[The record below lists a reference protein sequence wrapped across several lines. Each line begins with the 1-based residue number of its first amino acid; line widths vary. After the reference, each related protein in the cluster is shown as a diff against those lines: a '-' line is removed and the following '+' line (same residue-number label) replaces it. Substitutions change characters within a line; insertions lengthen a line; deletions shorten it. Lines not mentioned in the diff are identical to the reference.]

1 MTVVTQREILDS
13 IIPKTTIESITLES
27 SPNLSV
33 TVRYS
38 ISDISENDAISQW
51 FKNQEYEKYF
61 TTTSEVVATY
71 AGTGVSGSDSLTERF
86 VATPRTSTV
95 GNMSELDRVLTRDS
109 DNLDVVKFFFEV
121 KFDLNISNERLI
133 NLSIVVE
140 NGFDLYEMERD
151 LGIDL
156 SFALGVV
163 VNDSRLFRLQTIQV
177 ISNRQL
183 IYPVQDFRNR
193 GDTTNPFALTPP
205 EGYLSSFQDT
215 YAEALRKL
223 EEDIQN
229 SSDFISDLWISRS
242 AQCDAKFVFIF
253 DANSFY
259 EKKSEFRRY
268 FQRLSQGEKESIIRE
283 LQISSL
289 KIKRKRVK
297 IIQTPTGKHIEW
309 YDNESYPP
317 EIVVETSKGKMQ
329 SVFNSASSESGAI
342 KQINIAGIAG
352 NNLHFLTGT
361 DYQVSELT
369 DGIYAYGV
377 SIEIIDSMKN
387 ILLSKISEFR
397 KSTKSV
403 REVLNIL
410 SLPKNYDSYNKTFV
424 RDLGTIYEEFAESAG
439 MTDNPILRDLN
450 FSAHISGFM
459 ELMKIFTGNAAGLG
473 GTFSI
478 LYQLQSIGIGS
489 AEQNEKYFT
498 PELLN
503 AVLELSELL
512 IKNALIDIGESQSND
527 LIKIPLSRS
536 DARIQGER
544 FYLTQD
550 KLFDANIPKFS
561 GLEYLSNFSVDTD
574 DDVLREISS
583 LASDDGEVGL
593 KVIDGATY
601 EARITSEIN
610 KFFTSEVLNT
620 TIPILSESPT
630 SSRINLRGPGSE
642 FLTPS
647 AFFDG
652 TSQDDSSSNTSIFRG
667 ASDIQNMSGA
677 MGRNVMREMDNINR
691 IPGNIYQLRDAGREE
706 ASFFAKLNV
715 GFNSADTKTLLAR
728 DIGLLRGTD
737 SSSNSPDRRDTI
749 SELREVRS
757 EALEEQKFE
766 KFFFSKFVDILS
778 TPNLGTDRTLVN
790 SRGRARDIEQT
801 LSVDSRIRSAWSE
814 MPVSTR
820 AIEFI
825 NAPNVV
831 KAYSL
836 VGDSSV
842 RALAI
847 PREQGSYK
855 VNLNFL
861 TVIEY
866 LSGFESGL
874 VSRPIWSPLTL
885 NEYFVNQNVNLLC
898 RIKETN
904 IEELG
909 VRTTATGKP
918 IYDSYFIIRPTPDF
932 EVEMSPESVALA
944 TTAQLRNALTDI
956 QSEFQERQG
965 ISTDAAN
972 AARGIIRGTLDK
984 LRARLSE
991 LNAQLE
997 LELANK
1003 ANNDLKISLNI
1014 RAREEVN
1021 EQIEEQCENYR
1032 RLTLGAGNCEDYGP
1046 VKILKERY
1054 TQLSNELLNLNYGL
1068 LQTGERIERNIREI
1082 RASIADVQRQID
1094 GLTGVRV

>member
-71 AGTGVSGSDSLTERF
+71 AGIGVFGSDSLTERF
-86 VATPRTSTV
+86 VATPSTV

-109 DNLDVVKFFFEV
+109 ENLDVVKFFFEV
-121 KFDLNISNERLI
+121 KFDLNISNEKLI
-133 NLSIVVE
+133 NLSIVVK

-156 SFALGVV
+156 RFALGMLGRESQF
-163 VNDSRLFRLQTIQV
+163 DRYQTIQV

-193 GDTTNPFALTPP
+193 GNTTNPFALTPP

-424 RDLGTIYEEFAESAG
+424 RDLGTIYEEGSSLVY
-439 MTDNPILRDLN
+439 DILPV
-450 FSAHISGFM
+450 M
-459 ELMKIFTGNAAGLG
+459 ER
-473 GTFSI
+473 
-478 LYQLQSIGIGS
+478 QPQSS
-489 AEQNEKYFT
+489 F
-498 PELLN
+498 
-503 AVLELSELL
+503 V
-512 IKNALIDIGESQSND
+512 
-527 LIKIPLSRS
+527 
-536 DARIQGER
+536 GER
-544 FYLTQD
+544 KYNSKMNTHTFVRRTEENQHFN
-550 KLFDANIPKFS
+550 KQ
-561 GLEYLSNFSVDTD
+561 
-574 DDVLREISS
+574 IS
-583 LASDDGEVGL
+583 
-593 KVIDGATY
+593 
-601 EARITSEIN
+601 
-610 KFFTSEVLNT
+610 
-620 TIPILSESPT
+620 
-630 SSRINLRGPGSE
+630 
-642 FLTPS
+642 
-647 AFFDG
+647 
-652 TSQDDSSSNTSIFRG
+652 
-667 ASDIQNMSGA
+667 
-677 MGRNVMREMDNINR
+677 
-691 IPGNIYQLRDAGREE
+691 
-706 ASFFAKLNV
+706 
-715 GFNSADTKTLLAR
+715 
-728 DIGLLRGTD
+728 
-737 SSSNSPDRRDTI
+737 
-749 SELREVRS
+749 
-757 EALEEQKFE
+757 
-766 KFFFSKFVDILS
+766 
-778 TPNLGTDRTLVN
+778 
-790 SRGRARDIEQT
+790 
-801 LSVDSRIRSAWSE
+801 
-814 MPVSTR
+814 
-820 AIEFI
+820 
-825 NAPNVV
+825 
-831 KAYSL
+831 
-836 VGDSSV
+836 
-842 RALAI
+842 
-847 PREQGSYK
+847 
-855 VNLNFL
+855 
-861 TVIEY
+861 
-866 LSGFESGL
+866 
-874 VSRPIWSPLTL
+874 
-885 NEYFVNQNVNLLC
+885 
-898 RIKETN
+898 
-904 IEELG
+904 
-909 VRTTATGKP
+909 
-918 IYDSYFIIRPTPDF
+918 
-932 EVEMSPESVALA
+932 
-944 TTAQLRNALTDI
+944 
-956 QSEFQERQG
+956 
-965 ISTDAAN
+965 
-972 AARGIIRGTLDK
+972 
-984 LRARLSE
+984 
-991 LNAQLE
+991 
-997 LELANK
+997 
-1003 ANNDLKISLNI
+1003 
-1014 RAREEVN
+1014 
-1021 EQIEEQCENYR
+1021 
-1032 RLTLGAGNCEDYGP
+1032 DYGRFI
-1046 VKILKERY
+1046 VVDY
-1054 TQLSNELLNLNYGL
+1054 F
-1068 LQTGERIERNIREI
+1068 
-1082 RASIADVQRQID
+1082 
-1094 GLTGVRV
+1094 